1 MYTHFETY
9 CPHCEHP
16 LKVRLE
22 YVGKKVACK
31 HCEKTFRIPPPPG
44 DPGLASGEEHESLTA
59 VPHDSAKIS
68 SSRRGIEEERLTS

>member
-1 MYTHFETY
+1 MYTHFETS

-31 HCEKTFRIPPPPG
+31 HCGQAFKIPT
-44 DPGLASGEEHESLTA
+44 AS
-59 VPHDSAKIS
+59 
-68 SSRRGIEEERLTS
+68 R